1 MARMARPASELSESA
16 VVAVN
21 PDDAVTAESFR
32 AWLDRR
38 QAGEPVEPGVT
49 AAETLAEARSAGE
62 A

>member
-1 MARMARPASELSESA
+1 MVRPASEFSESA
-16 VVAVN
+16 VVVVN

-32 AWLDRR
+32 AWLDHR
-38 QAGEPVEPGVT
+38 QAGEPVEPGIT

>member
-1 MARMARPASELSESA
+1 VARPASDFSEPA
-16 VVAVN
+16 VIEVN

-32 AWLDRR
+32 AWLDHR

-49 AAETLAEARSAGE
+49 AAETLAEVRSAGE